1 MVKKF
6 VDSDFENSWKHV
18 VNSIIA
24 GVLQDEDATTL
35 VDLLEQANLVD
46 ALSEEG
52 PFTVFAPTNEGLR
65 TIFFKAI
72 RISEIGIIISSLK
85 EKIW

>member
-1 MVKKF
+1 M
-6 VDSDFENSWKHV
+6 
-18 VNSIIA
+18 NSIIA

-52 PFTVFAPTNEGLR
+52 PFTVFAPTNEGM
-65 TIFFKAI
+65 
-72 RISEIGIIISSLK
+72 
-85 EKIW
+85 